1 MEESV
6 IQVKSGIMINV
17 DVGVKNILYVKKIIF
32 GILQHVVPKMVNIN
46 IKKVLLMT
54 QLLCVMKLKKKQKIF
69 QQILMKK
76 KEPCKTKFL
85 YLLPFLLV
93 IIALLIAV
101 TIYCYL
107 MQYKSKQKY
116 L

>member
-76 KEPCKTKFL
+76 KNHAKQNF
-85 YLLPFLLV
+85 Y
-93 IIALLIAV
+93 
-101 TIYCYL
+101 IYFHFY
-107 MQYKSKQKY
+107 
-116 L
+116 

>member
-32 GILQHVVPKMVNIN
+32 GILQHVVLKMVNIN

-76 KEPCKTKFL
+76 KNHVKQNF
-85 YLLPFLLV
+85 Y
-93 IIALLIAV
+93 
-101 TIYCYL
+101 IYFHFY
-107 MQYKSKQKY
+107 
-116 L
+116 

>member
-6 IQVKSGIMINV
+6 FQVKSGIMINV

-76 KEPCKTKFL
+76 KNHVKQNF
-85 YLLPFLLV
+85 Y
-93 IIALLIAV
+93 
-101 TIYCYL
+101 IYFHFY
-107 MQYKSKQKY
+107 
-116 L
+116 

>member
-76 KEPCKTKFL
+76 KNHVKQNF
-85 YLLPFLLV
+85 Y
-93 IIALLIAV
+93 
-101 TIYCYL
+101 IYFHFY
-107 MQYKSKQKY
+107 
-116 L
+116 

>member
-54 QLLCVMKLKKKQKIF
+54 QLLCVMKLKKKQRIF

-76 KEPCKTKFL
+76 KNHVKQNF
-85 YLLPFLLV
+85 Y
-93 IIALLIAV
+93 
-101 TIYCYL
+101 IYFHFY
-107 MQYKSKQKY
+107 
-116 L
+116 

>member
-17 DVGVKNILYVKKIIF
+17 DVGVKNILFVKKIIF

-76 KEPCKTKFL
+76 KNHVKQNF
-85 YLLPFLLV
+85 Y
-93 IIALLIAV
+93 
-101 TIYCYL
+101 IYFHFY
-107 MQYKSKQKY
+107 
-116 L
+116 

>member
-17 DVGVKNILYVKKIIF
+17 AVGVKSILYVKKIIF

-46 IKKVLLMT
+46 IQKVLLVI
-54 QLLCVMKLKKKQKIF
+54 QLLCVMKLKKQKIF

-76 KEPCKTKFL
+76 KNHVKQNFYI
-85 YLLPFLLV
+85 YLH
-93 IIALLIAV
+93 
-101 TIYCYL
+101 YY
-107 MQYKSKQKY
+107 
-116 L
+116 

>member
-76 KEPCKTKFL
+76 KNHVKQNF
-85 YLLPFLLV
+85 Y
-93 IIALLIAV
+93 
-101 TIYCYL
+101 IYFQFY
-107 MQYKSKQKY
+107 
-116 L
+116 

>member
-1 MEESV
+1 MEEIV

-76 KEPCKTKFL
+76 KNHVKQNF
-85 YLLPFLLV
+85 Y
-93 IIALLIAV
+93 
-101 TIYCYL
+101 IYFHFY
-107 MQYKSKQKY
+107 
-116 L
+116 

>member
-69 QQILMKK
+69 QQSLMKK
-76 KEPCKTKFL
+76 KNHVKQNF
-85 YLLPFLLV
+85 Y
-93 IIALLIAV
+93 
-101 TIYCYL
+101 IYFHFY
-107 MQYKSKQKY
+107 
-116 L
+116 

>member
-1 MEESV
+1 MEESI

-76 KEPCKTKFL
+76 KNHVKQNF
-85 YLLPFLLV
+85 Y
-93 IIALLIAV
+93 
-101 TIYCYL
+101 IYFHFY
-107 MQYKSKQKY
+107 
-116 L
+116 

>member
-46 IKKVLLMT
+46 IKKVLLMI

-76 KEPCKTKFL
+76 KNHVKQNF
-85 YLLPFLLV
+85 Y
-93 IIALLIAV
+93 
-101 TIYCYL
+101 IYFHFY
-107 MQYKSKQKY
+107 
-116 L
+116 

>member
-6 IQVKSGIMINV
+6 IQVKSRIMINV

-76 KEPCKTKFL
+76 KNHVKQNF
-85 YLLPFLLV
+85 Y
-93 IIALLIAV
+93 
-101 TIYCYL
+101 IYFHFY
-107 MQYKSKQKY
+107 
-116 L
+116 

>member
-46 IKKVLLMT
+46 IKKVLLMN
-54 QLLCVMKLKKKQKIF
+54 QFLCVMKLKKKQKIF

-76 KEPCKTKFL
+76 KNHVKQNF
-85 YLLPFLLV
+85 Y
-93 IIALLIAV
+93 
-101 TIYCYL
+101 IYFHFY
-107 MQYKSKQKY
+107 
-116 L
+116 

>member
-46 IKKVLLMT
+46 IQKVLLVI
-54 QLLCVMKLKKKQKIF
+54 QLLCVMKLKKQKIF

-76 KEPCKTKFL
+76 KESCKTKFL
-85 YLLPFLLV
+85 YLLALLLV

>member
-6 IQVKSGIMINV
+6 IQVKSRIMINV

-54 QLLCVMKLKKKQKIF
+54 QLLCDEIKEETKNIPTNFNEKKRT
-69 QQILMKK
+69 M
-76 KEPCKTKFL
+76 
-85 YLLPFLLV
+85 
-93 IIALLIAV
+93 
-101 TIYCYL
+101 
-107 MQYKSKQKY
+107 
-116 L
+116 